1 MAKTRTQYVCQSCG
15 HVSARWLGQCP
26 DCGTWGGHVEEIV
39 APAVAPKATAARAAA
54 TGRSSSAGPG
64 RSPERLRDITSTDAL
79 RIPTGMSEF
88 DRVLGGGLVKGA
100 FVLVAGDPG
109 IGKST
114 LMTQLG
120 ALMPEMT
127 LLYVT
132 GEESPRQ
139 VKLRAERLGVSS
151 DRFLL
156 LAETNVEDIAAA
168 VLQTRPDLLV
178 VDSIQT
184 LFRPDVESA
193 PGSVTQVRESAATLL
208 HLAKSLEL
216 PTFLVG
222 HVTKSGQIAGPRVL
236 EHMVDTVL
244 SFEGDAHHGLRL
256 LRATKNR
263 FGATHEIGV
272 FEMARGRAARGAR
285 TRANCSSRSGSTARR
300 ARPSCRR
307 MEGSRPILVEVQALV
322 SGTAYGTPQRTANGF
337 DGRRLQ
343 LLLAVLDRRAGVRL
357 GTNDV
362 FVNVAGGVML
372 DEPGAD
378 LGIVVALASSA
389 RDVPSDSTT
398 VCIGEVGL
406 GGEIRSVARMEP
418 RLAEAARL
426 GFKQALVPKNA
437 RGLVAPKG
445 LRLVPVA
452 TVSEALEKVV

>member
-1 MAKTRTQYVCQSCG
+1 MAKARSQYVCQSCG
-15 HVSARWLGQCP
+15 HVSSRWQGQCQE
-26 DCGTWGGHVEEIV
+26 CGTWGSYVEEV
-39 APAVAPKATAARAAA
+39 APNATPSKATAAKTAGQR
-54 TGRSSSAGPG
+54 TAGPG
-64 RSPERLRDITSTDAL
+64 RLPERLSDVSATDAL
-79 RIPTGMSEF
+79 RISTGVSEL

-120 ALMPEMT
+120 ALLPDLT

-139 VKLRAERLGVSS
+139 VKLRAERLGVTS

-156 LAETNVEDIAAA
+156 LAETNVEDVAAA
-168 VLQTRPDLLV
+168 VLETRPDLLV

-272 FEMARGRAARGAR
+272 FEMQETGLREVPNPSELFLAERQYGA
-285 TRANCSSRSGSTARR
+285 SGSAIV
-300 ARPSCRR
+300 AS

-322 SGTAYGTPQRTANGF
+322 ASAAYGTPQRAATGF
-337 DGRRLQ
+337 DSRRLQ

-362 FVNVAGGVML
+362 FVNVAGGVTL
-372 DEPGAD
+372 DEPAAD
-378 LGIVVALASSA
+378 LGVVVALASSA

-398 VCIGEVGL
+398 VCLGEVGL
-406 GGEIRSVARMEP
+406 GGEIRSVARLEP

-426 GFKQALVPKNA
+426 GFKQALVPKSA
-437 RGLVAPKG
+437 KGVRAPKG
-445 LRLVPVA
+445 LTLVPVA
-452 TVSEALEKVV
+452 TVGEALDRVV

>member
-1 MAKTRTQYVCQSCG
+1 MAKTRTQYVCQTCG
-15 HVSARWLGQCP
+15 HVTARWQGQCQE
-26 DCGTWGGHVEEIV
+26 CGTWGSYAEEVV

-54 TGRSSSAGPG
+54 TARGGVSGPG
-64 RSPERLRDITSTDAL
+64 RRAERLSEVSNTDAL
-79 RIPTGMSEF
+79 RLTTGVSEL

-100 FVLVAGDPG
+100 FVLVAGEPG

-120 ALMPEMT
+120 VFLPELT

-139 VKLRAERLGVSS
+139 VKMRAERLGVAS

-156 LAETNVEDIAAA
+156 LAETNVEDVAAA
-168 VLQTRPDLLV
+168 VMETRPDILV

-184 LFRPDVESA
+184 LFRPDIESA

-272 FEMARGRAARGAR
+272 FEMGEDGLREVPNPSELFLAERQYGA
-285 TRANCSSRSGSTARR
+285 SGSAIV
-300 ARPSCRR
+300 PS

-337 DGRRLQ
+337 DSRRLQ

-362 FVNVAGGVML
+362 FVNVAGGVSL
-372 DEPGAD
+372 DEPAAD
-378 LGIVVALASSA
+378 LAVVVAIASSA

-406 GGEIRSVARMEP
+406 GGEVRSVSRLEP

-426 GFKQALVPKNA
+426 GFTQALVPVSAK
-437 RGLVAPKG
+437 GLKAPKG
-445 LRLVPVA
+445 LKLIPVA
-452 TVSEALEKVV
+452 TVSEALDKVV